1 VVEFKQKS
9 DRGSNMANDLVRL
22 NPHIDHM
29 RQQLSQTAETERS
42 LVQTLGDALKRF
54 DQETLQNVRNL
65 AAEHEARRAGILN
78 ELQALAA
85 GIGTFQPP
93 HETVQPAAISQ
104 ENGHPHAVGDW
115 RQATKNLSYQDELEL
130 LLRNGHLN
138 GNSSPQ

>member
-1 VVEFKQKS
+1 
-9 DRGSNMANDLVRL
+9 MANDLVRL

-65 AAEHEARRAGILN
+65 AASTKHDEQGSSTNSRRWP
-78 ELQALAA
+78 QAS
-85 GIGTFQPP
+85 GTFHSP

-115 RQATKNLSYQDELEL
+115 RQATKNLSYHDELEL
-130 LLRNGHLN
+130 LLRHGGLN
-138 GNSSPQ
+138 GNRSPQ